1 MRCRTTSLATLLLA
15 VPVFGQ
21 ITLDADD
28 LRIPIGARYSL
39 TATSMRGGIAENGI
53 DVGPAGADQPFDLSQ
68 VLEGD
73 ISPTHRRQRPGQ
85 CCGQPELG

>member
-39 TATSMRGGIAENGI
+39 TATSMRGESLRMESTS
-53 DVGPAGADQPFDLSQ
+53 VPP
-68 VLEGD
+68 E
-73 ISPTHRRQRPGQ
+73 PTNPST
-85 CCGQPELG
+85 